1 MTTLPY
7 LVSNVVEI
15 LDIEPEDKALEDLST
30 TDNYATIS
38 GKGVVIKTT
47 TR

>member
-1 MTTLPY
+1 
-7 LVSNVVEI
+7 VVEI
-15 LDIEPEDKALEDLST
+15 LDIEPEEGDLQDLAT
-30 TDNYATIS
+30 TDLNATIV

>member
-1 MTTLPY
+1 MITLPY
-7 LVSNVVEI
+7 LVSNIVEI
-15 LDIEPEDKALEDLST
+15 LDIEPEEKDMQDLAT
-30 TDNYATIS
+30 TDVNATIT